1 LKANFLRNKK
11 GVAEIVGTL
20 LFIIIL
26 LFFFTNVYLWHDAAT
41 KQMDDLYV
49 QKLNSPIVIYAY
61 HTPIGTATL
70 NVTNRGGV
78 DATLSMVWTNFRSAG
93 GVPDPLHYSN
103 STSELLNN
111 QVLAAGTSKNITI
124 SIQKYVAPETVVF
137 TVVTTV
143 GNMASC
149 SYTPGP

>member
-61 HTPIGTATL
+61 QTPPGTATL
-70 NVTNRGGV
+70 NVTNRGGI
-78 DATLSMVWTNFRSAG
+78 DATLSNVWTNFRSAG

-103 STSELLNN
+103 STNELLKN
-111 QVLAAGTSKNITI
+111 QVLAAGASTNITI
-124 SIQKYVAPETVVF
+124 SIQKYIKPETVVF